1 MAINITSDFE
11 KKSDESITIQKENF
25 EMMVNKDL
33 LEMEENV
40 VENTKKEKVNIDN
53 IKPSLTKNALVV
65 LEKRYLR
72 KDEQGNIIESPEDL
86 FKRVARAISDVD
98 KLYGEDSEESY
109 RRFYEI
115 MAKLEFLPNSPTLM
129 NAGTSFQQLS
139 ACFVLPIEDSMESIF
154 ETLKYAALIHK
165 TGGGTGFSFSNLRPS
180 NDVVR
185 TTSGVSSGPISFMKV
200 YNAAT
205 EAIKQGGRRRGANMG
220 ILRIDHPDI
229 IEFIKCKEKE
239 GELAN
244 FNISVAITDEFMKKL
259 QNDEEYELINPRTK
273 QVVRK
278 LKAREVFNLIVEH
291 AWLNGEPGVI
301 FIDVINKY
309 NPTPEVGIIESTN
322 PCVSG
327 DTWVLTPYGPFQ
339 VKEIVGKF
347 IAVGLNGKFYRTN
360 EDGFFFTGEKDVFR
374 IITKKGYELKVT
386 ENHLI
391 RSVEK
396 ITKNKIYETWKKL
409 NELRV
414 GDKIVLSNNR
424 EMYWKGEGRFEE
436 GYLLGLLVGDG
447 TFKEEAG
454 VISVWGENEG
464 SKSIISHAE
473 NAAKLL
479 PHRVNFKGFTE
490 VLERKEYR
498 LKMAS
503 IKKLAEKY
511 GMVVGNKVVTEKI
524 EKTGYEFYQGFI
536 RGIFDADGTV
546 VGNLKKGVSIRLWQK
561 NLSNLKIVQRMLL
574 RMGIVSQI
582 YKFRK
587 KEAEKLLP
595 DGKNGYKYYH
605 VKEGHELVISKDN
618 IQIFAEKIG
627 FGNIE
632 KQRKLDRLLNSYK
645 RELNRERFIDEIEKI
660 EYCGKEKVYD
670 VQIPGI
676 NAFDANGFYVHN
688 CGEQPL
694 LPYESCNL
702 GSINLGKMV
711 VHNGDSCEID
721 WDRLR
726 YVTETAVHFL
736 DNVIDANQY
745 PVDKIK
751 EMTLANRKIGL
762 GVMGWAD
769 MLFQLRVS
777 YNSKEALA
785 LAEKVMSFIKKVAV
799 ETSEKLAE
807 KRGPF
812 PNFER
817 SIFKNGKPRRNATL
831 TTIAPT
837 GSIGII
843 ANASTGIE
851 PVFALAYVRKNILG
865 GEELFE
871 INPYFKQAL
880 IEEGLYSEDLIKEVV
895 QKGSLK
901 DIKGIPESFK
911 RVFVTALDITPE
923 MHVRMQAAFQKYVD
937 NAVSKTINMPNSAT
951 KEDVEKVYLLAY
963 KLGCKG
969 VTVYRDGSRNVQVLN
984 ITTSTKKEE
993 KAKPEPRTRP
1003 RVVSG
1008 KTIKMVTGCG
1018 NMYVTINEDEF
1029 GPCEVFTSLG
1039 KSGGCTSSQ
1048 SEAIGRLISLALR
1061 SGVKPEKIIEQLRGI
1076 RCPSPVIFQGESIF
1090 SCADALAKAIEIYLE
1105 EKNVPSL
1112 FDAVKSQEKEQIKNT
1127 KNDLGLN
1134 PQCPECGAILEIGE
1148 GCATCKVCGYSKCI

>member
-1 MAINITSDFE
+1 MAINVMS
-11 KKSDESITIQKENF
+11 
-25 EMMVNKDL
+25 
-33 LEMEENV
+33 
-40 VENTKKEKVNIDN
+40 KEKTEDN
-53 IKPSLTKNALVV
+53 RYDNSSNNAVVDLIECDEEKEEKTMTIEQIKPSLTANALVV

-72 KDEQGNIIESPEDL
+72 KDENGNIIESPEDM
-86 FKRVARAISDVD
+86 FKRVAKAIAEVD
-98 KLYGEDSEESY
+98 QIYGDATQKSY
-109 RRFYEI
+109 EKFYEI
-115 MAKLEFLPNSPTLM
+115 MARLEFLPNSPTLM

-244 FNISVAITDEFMKKL
+244 FNISVAITDDFMKKL

-273 QVVRK
+273 QVVKK
-278 LKAREVFNLIVEH
+278 LKAREVFDLIVEH
-291 AWLNGEPGVI
+291 AWLNGEPGVV

-309 NPTPEVGIIESTN
+309 NPTPEVGMIESTN
-322 PCVSG
+322 P
-327 DTWVLTPYGPFQ
+327 
-339 VKEIVGKF
+339 
-347 IAVGLNGKFYRTN
+347 
-360 EDGFFFTGEKDVFR
+360 
-374 IITKKGYELKVT
+374 
-386 ENHLI
+386 
-391 RSVEK
+391 
-396 ITKNKIYETWKKL
+396 
-409 NELRV
+409 
-414 GDKIVLSNNR
+414 
-424 EMYWKGEGRFEE
+424 
-436 GYLLGLLVGDG
+436 
-447 TFKEEAG
+447 
-454 VISVWGENEG
+454 
-464 SKSIISHAE
+464 
-473 NAAKLL
+473 
-479 PHRVNFKGFTE
+479 
-490 VLERKEYR
+490 
-498 LKMAS
+498 
-503 IKKLAEKY
+503 
-511 GMVVGNKVVTEKI
+511 
-524 EKTGYEFYQGFI
+524 
-536 RGIFDADGTV
+536 
-546 VGNLKKGVSIRLWQK
+546 
-561 NLSNLKIVQRMLL
+561 
-574 RMGIVSQI
+574 
-582 YKFRK
+582 
-587 KEAEKLLP
+587 
-595 DGKNGYKYYH
+595 
-605 VKEGHELVISKDN
+605 
-618 IQIFAEKIG
+618 
-627 FGNIE
+627 
-632 KQRKLDRLLNSYK
+632 
-645 RELNRERFIDEIEKI
+645 
-660 EYCGKEKVYD
+660 
-670 VQIPGI
+670 
-676 NAFDANGFYVHN
+676 

-711 VHNGDSCEID
+711 IHRGDTCDID
-721 WDRLR
+721 WERLK

-745 PVDKIK
+745 PVDKIR

-769 MLFQLRVS
+769 MLFQLRIS

-799 ETSEKLAE
+799 ETSESLAE

-880 IEEGLYSEDLIKEVV
+880 IEEGLYSKELIEEVI

-911 RVFVTALDITPE
+911 RIFVTALDIPPE

-937 NAVSKTINMPNSAT
+937 NAVSKTINLPNSAT
-951 KEDVEKVYLLAY
+951 KEDVEKIFLLAY

-969 VTVYRDGSRNVQVLN
+969 ITVYREGSRSQQVLN
-984 ITTSTKKEE
+984 IPAKKEE
-993 KAKPEPRTRP
+993 KIKPEPRTRP

-1008 KTIKMVTGCG
+1008 KTVKMVTGCG

-1061 SGVKPEKIIEQLRGI
+1061 SGVKPEKIIEQLKGI
-1076 RCPSPVIFQGESIF
+1076 RCPSPVIYQGESIF
-1090 SCADALAKAIEIYLE
+1090 SCADALAKALEIYLQ

-1112 FDAVKSQEKEQIKNT
+1112 FDSVKLQEKQKSNKNG
-1127 KNDLGLN
+1127 LGIN
-1134 PQCPECGAILEIGE
+1134 PQCPECGAMLEIGE
-1148 GCATCKVCGYSKCI
+1148 GCATCRSCGFSKCL

>member
-1 MAINITSDFE
+1 MAINISSDFE
-11 KKSDESITIQKENF
+11 KKSYENIPAQKGSF
-25 EMMVNKDL
+25 EMIAAKEPLDIN
-33 LEMEENV
+33 MEENV
-40 VENTKKEKVNIDN
+40 MENTAEEKIDINN
-53 IKPSLTKNALVV
+53 IKPSITKNALIV

-98 KLYGEDSEESY
+98 KFYGEDSEESY

-129 NAGTSFQQLS
+129 NAGTAFQQLS

-180 NDVVR
+180 NDVVK

-229 IEFIKCKEKE
+229 VDFIKCKEKE

-244 FNISVAITDEFMKKL
+244 FNISVAITDEFMKRL

-273 QVVRK
+273 QVVKR
-278 LKAREVFNLIVEH
+278 LKAREVFDLIVEH

-309 NPTPEVGIIESTN
+309 NPTPEVGMIESTN
-322 PCVSG
+322 PCVSA
-327 DTWVLTPYGPFQ
+327 DTWVLTPSGPFQ

-347 IAVGLNGKFYRTN
+347 TAIGLNGKFYRTN
-360 EDGFFFTGEKDVFR
+360 EDGFFFTGEKDVFK
-374 IITKKGYELKVT
+374 IITKKGYELKAT
-386 ENHLI
+386 QDHLI

-396 ITKNKIYETWKKL
+396 ITRHKIYETWKSL
-409 NELRV
+409 RELKI
-414 GDKIVLSNNR
+414 GDKVVLSNNR
-424 EMYWKGEGRFEE
+424 QIYWEGKGNFEE
-436 GYLLGLLVGDG
+436 GYILGLLVGDG
-447 TFKEEAG
+447 TLKKEAG
-454 VISVWGENEG
+454 VLCVWGDNEG
-464 SKSIISHAE
+464 SKSIISYAE

-479 PHRVNFKGFTE
+479 PHRKDFKGFTQ
-490 VLERKEYR
+490 VVDRNEYR

-511 GMVVGNKVVTEKI
+511 GIVSGKKVITEEI
-524 EKTGYEFYQGFI
+524 EKTSYEFYQGFI

-546 VGNLKKGVSIRLWQK
+546 VGNLKKGVSIRVWQK
-561 NLSNLKIVQRMLL
+561 DLNNLKIIQRMLL
-574 RMGIVSQI
+574 RIGIVSQI
-582 YKFRK
+582 YKVRK
-587 KEAEKLLP
+587 KEAKKLLP
-595 DGKNGYKYYH
+595 DGKGGYKYYC

-618 IQIFAEKIG
+618 LWVFAEKIG

-632 KQRKLDRLLNSYK
+632 KERKLNKLLNAYRRK
-645 RELNRERFIDEIEKI
+645 LNRERFVDEIEKI

-711 VHNGDSCEID
+711 IHRGDVCEID
-721 WDRLR
+721 WVRLK

-736 DNVIDANQY
+736 DNVIDANHY
-745 PVDKIK
+745 PVEKIR

-769 MLFQLRVS
+769 MLFQLRIS
-777 YNSKEALA
+777 YNSKEALN

-812 PNFER
+812 PNFEK

-880 IEEGLYSEDLIKEVV
+880 IEEGLYSEDLIKEVI

-901 DIKGIPESFK
+901 DIKGIPESLK
-911 RVFVTALDITPE
+911 RVFVTAMDIPPE
-923 MHVRMQAAFQKYVD
+923 MHIRMQAAFQKYVD

-984 ITTSTKKEE
+984 IGSSTKKEE
-993 KAKPEPRTRP
+993 RVKPEPRTRP

-1008 KTIKMVTGCG
+1008 KTIKMITGCG

-1061 SGVKPEKIIEQLRGI
+1061 SGVKAEKVIEQLRGI

-1112 FDAVKSQEKEQIKNT
+1112 FDTVKSEQIKNN
-1127 KNDLGLN
+1127 KNNLGLN

-1148 GCATCKVCGYSKCI
+1148 GCATCRRCGYSKCM

>member
-1 MAINITSDFE
+1 MAINVMS
-11 KKSDESITIQKENF
+11 
-25 EMMVNKDL
+25 
-33 LEMEENV
+33 
-40 VENTKKEKVNIDN
+40 KEKTEDN
-53 IKPSLTKNALVV
+53 RYDNSSNNAVVDLIECDEEKEEKTMTIEQIKPSLTANALVV

-72 KDEQGNIIESPEDL
+72 KDENGNIIESPEDM
-86 FKRVARAISDVD
+86 FKRVAKAIAEVD
-98 KLYGEDSEESY
+98 QIYGDDTQKSY
-109 RRFYEI
+109 EKFYEI
-115 MAKLEFLPNSPTLM
+115 MAQLEFLPNSPTLM

-180 NDVVR
+180 NDVVK

-244 FNISVAITDEFMKKL
+244 FNISVAITDDFMKKL

-273 QVVRK
+273 QVVKK
-278 LKAREVFNLIVEH
+278 LKAREVFDLIVEH
-291 AWLNGEPGVI
+291 AWLNGEPGVV

-309 NPTPEVGIIESTN
+309 NPTPEVGMIESTN
-322 PCVSG
+322 P
-327 DTWVLTPYGPFQ
+327 
-339 VKEIVGKF
+339 
-347 IAVGLNGKFYRTN
+347 
-360 EDGFFFTGEKDVFR
+360 
-374 IITKKGYELKVT
+374 
-386 ENHLI
+386 
-391 RSVEK
+391 
-396 ITKNKIYETWKKL
+396 
-409 NELRV
+409 
-414 GDKIVLSNNR
+414 
-424 EMYWKGEGRFEE
+424 
-436 GYLLGLLVGDG
+436 
-447 TFKEEAG
+447 
-454 VISVWGENEG
+454 
-464 SKSIISHAE
+464 
-473 NAAKLL
+473 
-479 PHRVNFKGFTE
+479 
-490 VLERKEYR
+490 
-498 LKMAS
+498 
-503 IKKLAEKY
+503 
-511 GMVVGNKVVTEKI
+511 
-524 EKTGYEFYQGFI
+524 
-536 RGIFDADGTV
+536 
-546 VGNLKKGVSIRLWQK
+546 
-561 NLSNLKIVQRMLL
+561 
-574 RMGIVSQI
+574 
-582 YKFRK
+582 
-587 KEAEKLLP
+587 
-595 DGKNGYKYYH
+595 
-605 VKEGHELVISKDN
+605 
-618 IQIFAEKIG
+618 
-627 FGNIE
+627 
-632 KQRKLDRLLNSYK
+632 
-645 RELNRERFIDEIEKI
+645 
-660 EYCGKEKVYD
+660 
-670 VQIPGI
+670 
-676 NAFDANGFYVHN
+676 

-711 VHNGDSCEID
+711 IHRGDTCDID
-721 WDRLR
+721 WERLK

-745 PVDKIK
+745 PVDKIR

-769 MLFQLRVS
+769 MLFQLRIS

-799 ETSEKLAE
+799 ETSESLAE

-880 IEEGLYSEDLIKEVV
+880 IEEGLYSKELIEEVI

-911 RVFVTALDITPE
+911 RIFVTALDIPPE

-937 NAVSKTINMPNSAT
+937 NAVSKTINLPNSAT
-951 KEDVEKVYLLAY
+951 KEDVEKIFLLAY

-969 VTVYRDGSRNVQVLN
+969 ITVYREGSRSQQVLN
-984 ITTSTKKEE
+984 IPAKKEE
-993 KAKPEPRTRP
+993 KIKPEPRTRP

-1008 KTIKMVTGCG
+1008 KTVKMVTGCG

-1061 SGVKPEKIIEQLRGI
+1061 SGVKPEKIIEQLKGI
-1076 RCPSPVIFQGESIF
+1076 RCPSPVIYQGESIF
-1090 SCADALAKAIEIYLE
+1090 SCADALAKALEIYLQ

-1112 FDAVKSQEKEQIKNT
+1112 FDSVKLQEKQKSNKNG
-1127 KNDLGLN
+1127 LGIN
-1134 PQCPECGAILEIGE
+1134 PQCPECGAMLEIGE
-1148 GCATCKVCGYSKCI
+1148 GCATCRSCGFSKCL

>member
-1 MAINITSDFE
+1 MAINISSEE
-11 KKSDESITIQKENF
+11 KIIEDVN
-25 EMMVNKDL
+25 EMLDSVSTEDD
-33 LEMEENV
+33 
-40 VENTKKEKVNIDN
+40 KEKTDHLSETTHV
-53 IKPSLTKNALVV
+53 KPSLTANALVV
-65 LEKRYLR
+65 LEKRYLK
-72 KDEQGNIIESPEDL
+72 KDENGNIIESPEDM
-86 FKRVARAISDVD
+86 FKRVAKAIAEVD
-98 KLYGEDSEESY
+98 KIYGEDPQQSY
-109 RRFYEI
+109 EKFYEI
-115 MAKLEFLPNSPTLM
+115 MARLEFLPNSPTLM

-220 ILRIDHPDI
+220 ILRVDHPDI

-244 FNISVAITDEFMKKL
+244 FNISVAITDDFMKKL
-259 QNDEEYELINPRTK
+259 QNAEEYELINPRTK
-273 QVVRK
+273 QVVKK
-278 LKAREVFNLIVEH
+278 LKTTEVFDLIVEH
-291 AWLNGEPGVI
+291 AWLNGEPGVV
-301 FIDVINKY
+301 FIDVVNKY
-309 NPTPEVGIIESTN
+309 NPTPEVGMIESTN
-322 PCVSG
+322 P
-327 DTWVLTPYGPFQ
+327 
-339 VKEIVGKF
+339 
-347 IAVGLNGKFYRTN
+347 
-360 EDGFFFTGEKDVFR
+360 
-374 IITKKGYELKVT
+374 
-386 ENHLI
+386 
-391 RSVEK
+391 
-396 ITKNKIYETWKKL
+396 
-409 NELRV
+409 
-414 GDKIVLSNNR
+414 
-424 EMYWKGEGRFEE
+424 
-436 GYLLGLLVGDG
+436 
-447 TFKEEAG
+447 
-454 VISVWGENEG
+454 
-464 SKSIISHAE
+464 
-473 NAAKLL
+473 
-479 PHRVNFKGFTE
+479 
-490 VLERKEYR
+490 
-498 LKMAS
+498 
-503 IKKLAEKY
+503 
-511 GMVVGNKVVTEKI
+511 
-524 EKTGYEFYQGFI
+524 
-536 RGIFDADGTV
+536 
-546 VGNLKKGVSIRLWQK
+546 
-561 NLSNLKIVQRMLL
+561 
-574 RMGIVSQI
+574 
-582 YKFRK
+582 
-587 KEAEKLLP
+587 
-595 DGKNGYKYYH
+595 
-605 VKEGHELVISKDN
+605 
-618 IQIFAEKIG
+618 
-627 FGNIE
+627 
-632 KQRKLDRLLNSYK
+632 
-645 RELNRERFIDEIEKI
+645 
-660 EYCGKEKVYD
+660 
-670 VQIPGI
+670 
-676 NAFDANGFYVHN
+676 

-711 VHNGDSCEID
+711 IHRGDVCEID
-721 WDRLR
+721 WERLK
-726 YVTETAVHFL
+726 YVTEVAVHFL

-745 PVDKIK
+745 PVDKIR

-769 MLFQLRVS
+769 MLFQLKIS
-777 YNSKEALA
+777 YNSKEALN

-799 ETSEKLAE
+799 ETSEKIAQ

-880 IEEGLYSEDLIKEVV
+880 IEEGLYSKELIEEVI

-911 RVFVTALDITPE
+911 KIFVTALDIPPE

-937 NAVSKTINMPNSAT
+937 NAVSKTINLPNSAT
-951 KEDVEKVYLLAY
+951 KEDVKKVFLLAY

-969 VTVYRDGSRNVQVLN
+969 ITVYREGSRSVQVLN
-984 ITTSTKKEE
+984 IAKKEE
-993 KAKPEPRTRP
+993 KVKLEPRTRP

-1029 GPCEVFTSLG
+1029 GPCELFTSLG

-1061 SGVKPEKIIEQLRGI
+1061 SGVKPEKVIEQLKGI
-1076 RCPSPVIFQGESIF
+1076 RCPSPVIYQGESIL
-1090 SCADALAKAIEIYLE
+1090 SCADALAKALEIYIQ
-1105 EKNVPSL
+1105 EKNIPNL
-1112 FDAVKSQEKEQIKNT
+1112 FDSIKTQKQQLT
-1127 KNDLGLN
+1127 KNELGIN
-1134 PQCPECGAILEIGE
+1134 PQCPECGSILEIGE
-1148 GCATCKVCGYSKCI
+1148 GCATCRSCGFSKCL

>member
-1 MAINITSDFE
+1 MVINVIS
-11 KKSDESITIQKENF
+11 
-25 EMMVNKDL
+25 
-33 LEMEENV
+33 
-40 VENTKKEKVNIDN
+40 KEKTEDN
-53 IKPSLTKNALVV
+53 RYDNSSNNAVVDLDPIECDEEKEEKTMTIEQIKPSLTANALVV

-72 KDEQGNIIESPEDL
+72 KDENGNIIESPEDM
-86 FKRVARAISDVD
+86 FKRVAKAIAEVD
-98 KLYGEDSEESY
+98 QIYGDDPQESY
-109 RRFYEI
+109 EKFYEI
-115 MAKLEFLPNSPTLM
+115 MARLEFLPNSPTLM

-165 TGGGTGFSFSNLRPS
+165 TGGGTGFSFSNLRPL

-220 ILRIDHPDI
+220 ILRVDHPDI

-244 FNISVAITDEFMKKL
+244 FNISVAITDDFMKKL

-273 QVVRK
+273 QVVKK
-278 LKAREVFNLIVEH
+278 LKAREVFDLIVEH
-291 AWLNGEPGVI
+291 AWLNGEPGVV

-309 NPTPEVGIIESTN
+309 NPTPEVGMIESTN
-322 PCVSG
+322 P
-327 DTWVLTPYGPFQ
+327 
-339 VKEIVGKF
+339 
-347 IAVGLNGKFYRTN
+347 
-360 EDGFFFTGEKDVFR
+360 
-374 IITKKGYELKVT
+374 
-386 ENHLI
+386 
-391 RSVEK
+391 
-396 ITKNKIYETWKKL
+396 
-409 NELRV
+409 
-414 GDKIVLSNNR
+414 
-424 EMYWKGEGRFEE
+424 
-436 GYLLGLLVGDG
+436 
-447 TFKEEAG
+447 
-454 VISVWGENEG
+454 
-464 SKSIISHAE
+464 
-473 NAAKLL
+473 
-479 PHRVNFKGFTE
+479 
-490 VLERKEYR
+490 
-498 LKMAS
+498 
-503 IKKLAEKY
+503 
-511 GMVVGNKVVTEKI
+511 
-524 EKTGYEFYQGFI
+524 
-536 RGIFDADGTV
+536 
-546 VGNLKKGVSIRLWQK
+546 
-561 NLSNLKIVQRMLL
+561 
-574 RMGIVSQI
+574 
-582 YKFRK
+582 
-587 KEAEKLLP
+587 
-595 DGKNGYKYYH
+595 
-605 VKEGHELVISKDN
+605 
-618 IQIFAEKIG
+618 
-627 FGNIE
+627 
-632 KQRKLDRLLNSYK
+632 
-645 RELNRERFIDEIEKI
+645 
-660 EYCGKEKVYD
+660 
-670 VQIPGI
+670 
-676 NAFDANGFYVHN
+676 

-711 VHNGDSCEID
+711 IHRGDVCDID
-721 WDRLR
+721 WERLK

-745 PVDKIK
+745 PVDKIR

-769 MLFQLRVS
+769 MLFQLRIS

-880 IEEGLYSEDLIKEVV
+880 IEEGLYSKELIEEVI

-911 RVFVTALDITPE
+911 RIFVTALDIPPE

-937 NAVSKTINMPNSAT
+937 NAVSKTINLPNSAT
-951 KEDVEKVYLLAY
+951 KEDVEKVFLLAY

-969 VTVYRDGSRNVQVLN
+969 ITVYREGSRSQQVLN
-984 ITTSTKKEE
+984 IPAKKEE
-993 KAKPEPRTRP
+993 KVKPEPRTRP

-1008 KTIKMVTGCG
+1008 KTVKMVTGCG

-1061 SGVKPEKIIEQLRGI
+1061 SGVKPEKIIEQLKGI
-1076 RCPSPVIFQGESIF
+1076 RCPSPVIYQGESIF
-1090 SCADALAKAIEIYLE
+1090 SCADALAKALEIYLQ

-1112 FDAVKSQEKEQIKNT
+1112 FDSVKLQEKQKNN
-1127 KNDLGLN
+1127 KNDIGIN
-1134 PQCPECGAILEIGE
+1134 PQCPECGAMLEIGE
-1148 GCATCKVCGYSKCI
+1148 GCATCRSCGFSKCL

>member
-1 MAINITSDFE
+1 MAINISSEE
-11 KKSDESITIQKENF
+11 KIIEDVNEN
-25 EMMVNKDL
+25 EMLDSVSTEDD
-33 LEMEENV
+33 
-40 VENTKKEKVNIDN
+40 KEKTDN
-53 IKPSLTKNALVV
+53 LSETTHVKPSLTANALVV

-72 KDEQGNIIESPEDL
+72 KDENGNIIESPEDM
-86 FKRVARAISDVD
+86 FKRVAKAIAEVD
-98 KLYGEDSEESY
+98 RIYGEDPQQSY
-109 RRFYEI
+109 EKFYEI
-115 MAKLEFLPNSPTLM
+115 MARLEFLPNSPTLM

-220 ILRIDHPDI
+220 ILRVDHPDI

-244 FNISVAITDEFMKKL
+244 FNISVAITDDFMKKL
-259 QNDEEYELINPRTK
+259 QNGEEYELINPRTK
-273 QVVRK
+273 QVVKK
-278 LKAREVFNLIVEH
+278 LKTTEVFDLIVEH
-291 AWLNGEPGVI
+291 AWLNGEPGVV

-309 NPTPEVGIIESTN
+309 NPTPEVGMIESTN
-322 PCVSG
+322 PCVSA
-327 DTWVLTPYGPFQ
+327 DTWVLTPFGPFQ

-347 IAVGLNGKFYRTN
+347 TAVGLNGKFYMTN
-360 EDGFFFTGEKDVFR
+360 EDGFFFTGEKEVFK
-374 IITKKGYELKVT
+374 ITTKKGYELKVT
-386 ENHLI
+386 QDHLI
-391 RSVEK
+391 RSVER
-396 ITKNKIYETWKKL
+396 ITRYKVYETWRSLK
-409 NELRV
+409 ELKV

-424 EMYWKGEGRFEE
+424 QIYWKGEGNFEE
-436 GYLLGLLVGDG
+436 GYLLGLLIGDG
-447 TFKEEAG
+447 TIKKDAA
-454 VISVWGENEG
+454 VVCVWGDNEG
-464 SKSIISHAE
+464 SKSVIYHAM

-479 PHRVNFKGFTE
+479 PHRENFKGFTE
-490 VLERKEYR
+490 VEERKEYR

-511 GMVVGNKVVTEKI
+511 GIVAGNKVITEKI
-524 EKTGYEFYQGFI
+524 EKTSYEFYQGFI

-546 VGNLKKGVSIRLWQK
+546 VGNLKKGVSVRLWQK
-561 NLSNLKIVQRMLL
+561 DLNNLKIIQRMLL

-582 YKFRK
+582 YKSRK
-587 KEAEKLLP
+587 KEGQKLLP
-595 DGKNGYKYYH
+595 NEKNGYKYYH

-618 IQIFAEKIG
+618 LEIFAEKIG
-627 FGNIE
+627 FGDVE
-632 KQRKLDRLLNSYK
+632 KERKLNRLLNSYK
-645 RELNRERFIDEIEKI
+645 RKLNRERFVDEIEKI
-660 EYCGKEKVYD
+660 EYVGKEKVYD

-711 VHNGDSCEID
+711 IHRGDVCEID
-721 WDRLR
+721 WERLK
-726 YVTETAVHFL
+726 YVTEVAVHFL

-745 PVDKIK
+745 PVDKIR

-769 MLFQLRVS
+769 MLFQLKIS
-777 YNSKEALA
+777 YNSKEALN

-799 ETSEKLAE
+799 ETSEKIAQ

-880 IEEGLYSEDLIKEVV
+880 IEEGLYSKELIEEVI

-901 DIKGIPESFK
+901 DIKGIPESLK
-911 RVFVTALDITPE
+911 RIFVTALDIPPE
-923 MHVRMQAAFQKYVD
+923 MHVRMQATFQKYVD
-937 NAVSKTINMPNSAT
+937 NAVSKTINLPNSAT
-951 KEDVEKVYLLAY
+951 KEDVKKVFLLAY

-969 VTVYRDGSRNVQVLN
+969 ITVYREGSRSVQVLN
-984 ITTSTKKEE
+984 IAKKEE
-993 KAKPEPRTRP
+993 KVKPEPRTRP

-1029 GPCEVFTSLG
+1029 GPCELFTSLG

-1061 SGVKPEKIIEQLRGI
+1061 SGVKPEKVIEQLKGI
-1076 RCPSPVIFQGESIF
+1076 RCPSPVIYQGESIL
-1090 SCADALAKAIEIYLE
+1090 SCADALAKALEIYIQ
-1105 EKNVPSL
+1105 EKDIPNL
-1112 FDAVKSQEKEQIKNT
+1112 FDSIKT
-1127 KNDLGLN
+1127 QKQQPAKNELGIN

-1148 GCATCKVCGYSKCI
+1148 GCATCRSCGFSKCL

>member
-1 MAINITSDFE
+1 MVINVMS
-11 KKSDESITIQKENF
+11 
-25 EMMVNKDL
+25 
-33 LEMEENV
+33 
-40 VENTKKEKVNIDN
+40 KEKTEDN
-53 IKPSLTKNALVV
+53 RYDNSSNNTVVYLDPIECDEEKEEKTMTIEQIKPSLTANALVV

-72 KDEQGNIIESPEDL
+72 KDENGNIIESPEDM
-86 FKRVARAISDVD
+86 FKRVAKAIAEVD
-98 KLYGEDSEESY
+98 QIYGDDPQESY
-109 RRFYEI
+109 EKFYEI
-115 MAKLEFLPNSPTLM
+115 MARLEFLPNSPTLM

-220 ILRIDHPDI
+220 ILRVDHPDI

-244 FNISVAITDEFMKKL
+244 FNISVAITDDFMKKL

-273 QVVRK
+273 HVVKK

-291 AWLNGEPGVI
+291 AWLNGEPGVV

-309 NPTPEVGIIESTN
+309 NPTPEVGMIESTN
-322 PCVSG
+322 P
-327 DTWVLTPYGPFQ
+327 
-339 VKEIVGKF
+339 
-347 IAVGLNGKFYRTN
+347 
-360 EDGFFFTGEKDVFR
+360 
-374 IITKKGYELKVT
+374 
-386 ENHLI
+386 
-391 RSVEK
+391 
-396 ITKNKIYETWKKL
+396 
-409 NELRV
+409 
-414 GDKIVLSNNR
+414 
-424 EMYWKGEGRFEE
+424 
-436 GYLLGLLVGDG
+436 
-447 TFKEEAG
+447 
-454 VISVWGENEG
+454 
-464 SKSIISHAE
+464 
-473 NAAKLL
+473 
-479 PHRVNFKGFTE
+479 
-490 VLERKEYR
+490 
-498 LKMAS
+498 
-503 IKKLAEKY
+503 
-511 GMVVGNKVVTEKI
+511 
-524 EKTGYEFYQGFI
+524 
-536 RGIFDADGTV
+536 
-546 VGNLKKGVSIRLWQK
+546 
-561 NLSNLKIVQRMLL
+561 
-574 RMGIVSQI
+574 
-582 YKFRK
+582 
-587 KEAEKLLP
+587 
-595 DGKNGYKYYH
+595 
-605 VKEGHELVISKDN
+605 
-618 IQIFAEKIG
+618 
-627 FGNIE
+627 
-632 KQRKLDRLLNSYK
+632 
-645 RELNRERFIDEIEKI
+645 
-660 EYCGKEKVYD
+660 
-670 VQIPGI
+670 
-676 NAFDANGFYVHN
+676 

-711 VHNGDSCEID
+711 IHRGDTCDID
-721 WDRLR
+721 WERLK

-745 PVDKIK
+745 PVDKIR

-769 MLFQLRVS
+769 MLFQLRIS

-880 IEEGLYSEDLIKEVV
+880 IEEGLYSKELIEEVI

-911 RVFVTALDITPE
+911 RIFVTALDIPPE

-937 NAVSKTINMPNSAT
+937 NAVSKTINLPNSAT
-951 KEDVEKVYLLAY
+951 KEDVEKIFLLAY

-969 VTVYRDGSRNVQVLN
+969 ITVYREGSRSQQVLN
-984 ITTSTKKEE
+984 IPAKKEE
-993 KAKPEPRTRP
+993 KVKPEPRTRP

-1008 KTIKMVTGCG
+1008 KTVKMVTGCG

-1061 SGVKPEKIIEQLRGI
+1061 SGVKPEKIIEQLKGI
-1076 RCPSPVIFQGESIF
+1076 RCPSPVIYQGESIF
-1090 SCADALAKAIEIYLE
+1090 SCADALAKALEIYLQ

-1112 FDAVKSQEKEQIKNT
+1112 FDSVKLQEKQKSN
-1127 KNDLGLN
+1127 KNDLGIN
-1134 PQCPECGAILEIGE
+1134 PQCPECGAMLEIGE
-1148 GCATCKVCGYSKCI
+1148 GCATCRSCGFSKCL

>member
-11 KKSDESITIQKENF
+11 KKSDENIPIRKENF
-25 EMMVNKDL
+25 EIMVNKDL

-65 LEKRYLR
+65 LEKRYLK

-139 ACFVLPIEDSMESIF
+139 ACFVLPVEDSMESIF

-244 FNISVAITDEFMKKL
+244 FNISVAITDDFMKKL

-273 QVVRK
+273 QVVKK
-278 LKAREVFNLIVEH
+278 LKAREVFDLIVEH
-291 AWLNGEPGVI
+291 AWLNGEPGVV
-301 FIDVINKY
+301 FIDIINKY

-322 PCVSG
+322 P
-327 DTWVLTPYGPFQ
+327 
-339 VKEIVGKF
+339 
-347 IAVGLNGKFYRTN
+347 
-360 EDGFFFTGEKDVFR
+360 
-374 IITKKGYELKVT
+374 
-386 ENHLI
+386 
-391 RSVEK
+391 
-396 ITKNKIYETWKKL
+396 
-409 NELRV
+409 
-414 GDKIVLSNNR
+414 
-424 EMYWKGEGRFEE
+424 
-436 GYLLGLLVGDG
+436 
-447 TFKEEAG
+447 
-454 VISVWGENEG
+454 
-464 SKSIISHAE
+464 
-473 NAAKLL
+473 
-479 PHRVNFKGFTE
+479 
-490 VLERKEYR
+490 
-498 LKMAS
+498 
-503 IKKLAEKY
+503 
-511 GMVVGNKVVTEKI
+511 
-524 EKTGYEFYQGFI
+524 
-536 RGIFDADGTV
+536 
-546 VGNLKKGVSIRLWQK
+546 
-561 NLSNLKIVQRMLL
+561 
-574 RMGIVSQI
+574 
-582 YKFRK
+582 
-587 KEAEKLLP
+587 
-595 DGKNGYKYYH
+595 
-605 VKEGHELVISKDN
+605 
-618 IQIFAEKIG
+618 
-627 FGNIE
+627 
-632 KQRKLDRLLNSYK
+632 
-645 RELNRERFIDEIEKI
+645 
-660 EYCGKEKVYD
+660 
-670 VQIPGI
+670 
-676 NAFDANGFYVHN
+676 

-721 WDRLR
+721 WERLR

-736 DNVIDANQY
+736 DDVIDANHY

-777 YNSKEALA
+777 YNSKESLA
-785 LAEKVMSFIKKVAV
+785 LAEKIMSFIKKVAV

-812 PNFER
+812 PNFKR

-911 RVFVTALDITPE
+911 RVFVTALDIPPE

-1148 GCATCKVCGYSKCI
+1148 GCATCKVCGYSKCL

>member
-1 MAINITSDFE
+1 MVINVMS
-11 KKSDESITIQKENF
+11 
-25 EMMVNKDL
+25 
-33 LEMEENV
+33 
-40 VENTKKEKVNIDN
+40 KEKTEDN
-53 IKPSLTKNALVV
+53 RYDNSSNNTVVYLDPIECDEEKEEKTMTIEQIKPSLTANALVV

-72 KDEQGNIIESPEDL
+72 KDENGNIIESPEDM
-86 FKRVARAISDVD
+86 FKRVAKAIAEVD
-98 KLYGEDSEESY
+98 QIYGDDPQESY
-109 RRFYEI
+109 EKFYEI
-115 MAKLEFLPNSPTLM
+115 MARLEFLPNSPTLM

-220 ILRIDHPDI
+220 ILRVDHPDI

-244 FNISVAITDEFMKKL
+244 FNISVAITDDFMKKL

-273 QVVRK
+273 QVVKK
-278 LKAREVFNLIVEH
+278 LKAREVFDLIVEH
-291 AWLNGEPGVI
+291 AWLNGEPGVV

-309 NPTPEVGIIESTN
+309 NPTPEVGMIESTN
-322 PCVSG
+322 P
-327 DTWVLTPYGPFQ
+327 
-339 VKEIVGKF
+339 
-347 IAVGLNGKFYRTN
+347 
-360 EDGFFFTGEKDVFR
+360 
-374 IITKKGYELKVT
+374 
-386 ENHLI
+386 
-391 RSVEK
+391 
-396 ITKNKIYETWKKL
+396 
-409 NELRV
+409 
-414 GDKIVLSNNR
+414 
-424 EMYWKGEGRFEE
+424 
-436 GYLLGLLVGDG
+436 
-447 TFKEEAG
+447 
-454 VISVWGENEG
+454 
-464 SKSIISHAE
+464 
-473 NAAKLL
+473 
-479 PHRVNFKGFTE
+479 
-490 VLERKEYR
+490 
-498 LKMAS
+498 
-503 IKKLAEKY
+503 
-511 GMVVGNKVVTEKI
+511 
-524 EKTGYEFYQGFI
+524 
-536 RGIFDADGTV
+536 
-546 VGNLKKGVSIRLWQK
+546 
-561 NLSNLKIVQRMLL
+561 
-574 RMGIVSQI
+574 
-582 YKFRK
+582 
-587 KEAEKLLP
+587 
-595 DGKNGYKYYH
+595 
-605 VKEGHELVISKDN
+605 
-618 IQIFAEKIG
+618 
-627 FGNIE
+627 
-632 KQRKLDRLLNSYK
+632 
-645 RELNRERFIDEIEKI
+645 
-660 EYCGKEKVYD
+660 
-670 VQIPGI
+670 
-676 NAFDANGFYVHN
+676 

-711 VHNGDSCEID
+711 IHRGDTCDID
-721 WDRLR
+721 WERLK

-745 PVDKIK
+745 PVDKIR

-769 MLFQLRVS
+769 MLFQLRIS

-880 IEEGLYSEDLIKEVV
+880 IEEGLYSKELIEEVI

-911 RVFVTALDITPE
+911 RIFVTALDIPPE

-937 NAVSKTINMPNSAT
+937 NAVSKTINLPNSAT
-951 KEDVEKVYLLAY
+951 KEDVEKIFLLAY

-969 VTVYRDGSRNVQVLN
+969 ITVYREGSRSQQVLN
-984 ITTSTKKEE
+984 IPAKKEE
-993 KAKPEPRTRP
+993 KVKPEPRTRP

-1008 KTIKMVTGCG
+1008 KTVKMVTGCG

-1061 SGVKPEKIIEQLRGI
+1061 SGVKPEKIIEQLKGI
-1076 RCPSPVIFQGESIF
+1076 RCPSPVIYQGESIF
-1090 SCADALAKAIEIYLE
+1090 SCADALAKALEIYLQ

-1112 FDAVKSQEKEQIKNT
+1112 FDSVKLQEKQKSN
-1127 KNDLGLN
+1127 KNDLGIN
-1134 PQCPECGAILEIGE
+1134 PQCPECGAMLEIGE
-1148 GCATCKVCGYSKCI
+1148 GCATCRSCGFSKCL

>member
-1 MAINITSDFE
+1 MAINISSEE
-11 KKSDESITIQKENF
+11 KIIEDVN
-25 EMMVNKDL
+25 EMLDSVSTEDD
-33 LEMEENV
+33 
-40 VENTKKEKVNIDN
+40 KEKTDHLSETTHV
-53 IKPSLTKNALVV
+53 KPSLTANALVV
-65 LEKRYLR
+65 LEKRYLK
-72 KDEQGNIIESPEDL
+72 KDENGNIIESPEDM
-86 FKRVARAISDVD
+86 FKRVAKAIAEVD
-98 KLYGEDSEESY
+98 KIYGEDPQQSY
-109 RRFYEI
+109 EKFYEI
-115 MAKLEFLPNSPTLM
+115 MARLEFLPNSPTLM

-220 ILRIDHPDI
+220 ILRVDHPDI

-244 FNISVAITDEFMKKL
+244 FNISVAITDDFMKKL
-259 QNDEEYELINPRTK
+259 QNAEEYELINPRTK
-273 QVVRK
+273 QVVKK
-278 LKAREVFNLIVEH
+278 LKTTEVFDLIVEH
-291 AWLNGEPGVI
+291 AWLNGEPGVV
-301 FIDVINKY
+301 FIDVVNKY
-309 NPTPEVGIIESTN
+309 NPTPEVGMIESTN
-322 PCVSG
+322 P
-327 DTWVLTPYGPFQ
+327 
-339 VKEIVGKF
+339 
-347 IAVGLNGKFYRTN
+347 
-360 EDGFFFTGEKDVFR
+360 
-374 IITKKGYELKVT
+374 
-386 ENHLI
+386 
-391 RSVEK
+391 
-396 ITKNKIYETWKKL
+396 
-409 NELRV
+409 
-414 GDKIVLSNNR
+414 
-424 EMYWKGEGRFEE
+424 
-436 GYLLGLLVGDG
+436 
-447 TFKEEAG
+447 
-454 VISVWGENEG
+454 
-464 SKSIISHAE
+464 
-473 NAAKLL
+473 
-479 PHRVNFKGFTE
+479 
-490 VLERKEYR
+490 
-498 LKMAS
+498 
-503 IKKLAEKY
+503 
-511 GMVVGNKVVTEKI
+511 
-524 EKTGYEFYQGFI
+524 
-536 RGIFDADGTV
+536 
-546 VGNLKKGVSIRLWQK
+546 
-561 NLSNLKIVQRMLL
+561 
-574 RMGIVSQI
+574 
-582 YKFRK
+582 
-587 KEAEKLLP
+587 
-595 DGKNGYKYYH
+595 
-605 VKEGHELVISKDN
+605 
-618 IQIFAEKIG
+618 
-627 FGNIE
+627 
-632 KQRKLDRLLNSYK
+632 
-645 RELNRERFIDEIEKI
+645 
-660 EYCGKEKVYD
+660 
-670 VQIPGI
+670 
-676 NAFDANGFYVHN
+676 

-711 VHNGDSCEID
+711 IHRGDVCEID
-721 WDRLR
+721 WERLK
-726 YVTETAVHFL
+726 YVTEVAVHFL

-745 PVDKIK
+745 PVDKIR

-769 MLFQLRVS
+769 MLFQLKIS
-777 YNSKEALA
+777 YNSKEALN

-799 ETSEKLAE
+799 ETSEKIAQ

-880 IEEGLYSEDLIKEVV
+880 IEEGLYSKELIEEVI

-911 RVFVTALDITPE
+911 KIFVTALDIPPE

-937 NAVSKTINMPNSAT
+937 NAVSKTINLPNSAT
-951 KEDVEKVYLLAY
+951 KEDVKKVFLLAY

-969 VTVYRDGSRNVQVLN
+969 ITVYREGSRSVQVLN
-984 ITTSTKKEE
+984 IAKKEE
-993 KAKPEPRTRP
+993 KVKPEPRTRP

-1029 GPCEVFTSLG
+1029 GPCELFTSLG

-1061 SGVKPEKIIEQLRGI
+1061 SGVKPEKVIEQLKGI
-1076 RCPSPVIFQGESIF
+1076 RCPSPVIYQGESIL
-1090 SCADALAKAIEIYLE
+1090 SCADALAKALEIYIQ
-1105 EKNVPSL
+1105 EKNIPNL
-1112 FDAVKSQEKEQIKNT
+1112 FDSIKTQKQQLT
-1127 KNDLGLN
+1127 KNELGIN
-1134 PQCPECGAILEIGE
+1134 PQCPECGSILEIGE
-1148 GCATCKVCGYSKCI
+1148 GCATCRSCGFSKCL

>member
-1 MAINITSDFE
+1 M
-11 KKSDESITIQKENF
+11 TIEQ
-25 EMMVNKDL
+25 
-33 LEMEENV
+33 
-40 VENTKKEKVNIDN
+40 
-53 IKPSLTKNALVV
+53 IKPSLTANALVV

-72 KDEQGNIIESPEDL
+72 KDENGNIIESPEDM
-86 FKRVARAISDVD
+86 FKRVAKAIAEVD
-98 KLYGEDSEESY
+98 QIYGDDPQESY
-109 RRFYEI
+109 EKFYEI
-115 MAKLEFLPNSPTLM
+115 MARLEFLPNSPTLM

-139 ACFVLPIEDSMESIF
+139 ACFVLPVEDSMESIF

-220 ILRIDHPDI
+220 ILRVDHPDI

-239 GELAN
+239 GELVN
-244 FNISVAITDEFMKKL
+244 FNISVAITDDFMKKL

-273 QVVRK
+273 QVVKK
-278 LKAREVFNLIVEH
+278 LKAREVFDLIVEH
-291 AWLNGEPGVI
+291 AWLNGEPGVV

-309 NPTPEVGIIESTN
+309 NPTPEVGMIESTN
-322 PCVSG
+322 P
-327 DTWVLTPYGPFQ
+327 
-339 VKEIVGKF
+339 
-347 IAVGLNGKFYRTN
+347 
-360 EDGFFFTGEKDVFR
+360 
-374 IITKKGYELKVT
+374 
-386 ENHLI
+386 
-391 RSVEK
+391 
-396 ITKNKIYETWKKL
+396 
-409 NELRV
+409 
-414 GDKIVLSNNR
+414 
-424 EMYWKGEGRFEE
+424 
-436 GYLLGLLVGDG
+436 
-447 TFKEEAG
+447 
-454 VISVWGENEG
+454 
-464 SKSIISHAE
+464 
-473 NAAKLL
+473 
-479 PHRVNFKGFTE
+479 
-490 VLERKEYR
+490 
-498 LKMAS
+498 
-503 IKKLAEKY
+503 
-511 GMVVGNKVVTEKI
+511 
-524 EKTGYEFYQGFI
+524 
-536 RGIFDADGTV
+536 
-546 VGNLKKGVSIRLWQK
+546 
-561 NLSNLKIVQRMLL
+561 
-574 RMGIVSQI
+574 
-582 YKFRK
+582 
-587 KEAEKLLP
+587 
-595 DGKNGYKYYH
+595 
-605 VKEGHELVISKDN
+605 
-618 IQIFAEKIG
+618 
-627 FGNIE
+627 
-632 KQRKLDRLLNSYK
+632 
-645 RELNRERFIDEIEKI
+645 
-660 EYCGKEKVYD
+660 
-670 VQIPGI
+670 
-676 NAFDANGFYVHN
+676 

-711 VHNGDSCEID
+711 IHRGDTCDID
-721 WDRLR
+721 WGRLK
-726 YVTETAVHFL
+726 YVTETTVHFL

-745 PVDKIK
+745 PVDKIR

-769 MLFQLRVS
+769 MLFQLRIS

-785 LAEKVMSFIKKVAV
+785 LAEKIMSFIKKVAV

-880 IEEGLYSEDLIKEVV
+880 IEEGLYSKELIEEVI

-911 RVFVTALDITPE
+911 RIFVTALDIPPE

-937 NAVSKTINMPNSAT
+937 NAVSKTINLPNSAT
-951 KEDVEKVYLLAY
+951 KEDVEKIFLLAY

-969 VTVYRDGSRNVQVLN
+969 ITVYREGSRSQQVLN
-984 ITTSTKKEE
+984 IPAKKEE
-993 KAKPEPRTRP
+993 KVKPEPRTRP

-1008 KTIKMVTGCG
+1008 KTVKMVTGCG

-1061 SGVKPEKIIEQLRGI
+1061 SGVKPEKIIEQLKGI
-1076 RCPSPVIFQGESIF
+1076 RCPSPVIYQGESIF
-1090 SCADALAKAIEIYLE
+1090 SCADALAKALEIYLQ

-1112 FDAVKSQEKEQIKNT
+1112 FDSVKLQEKQKSN
-1127 KNDLGLN
+1127 KNDLGIN
-1134 PQCPECGAILEIGE
+1134 PQCPECGAMLEIGE
-1148 GCATCKVCGYSKCI
+1148 GCATCRSCGFSKCL

>member
-1 MAINITSDFE
+1 MAINVIS
-11 KKSDESITIQKENF
+11 
-25 EMMVNKDL
+25 
-33 LEMEENV
+33 
-40 VENTKKEKVNIDN
+40 KEKTDDN
-53 IKPSLTKNALVV
+53 RYDNSSNNTVVYLDPIECDEEKEEKTMTIEQIKPSLTANALVV

-72 KDEQGNIIESPEDL
+72 KDENGNIIESPEDM
-86 FKRVARAISDVD
+86 FKRVAKAIAEVD
-98 KLYGEDSEESY
+98 QIYGDDPQESY
-109 RRFYEI
+109 EKFYEI
-115 MAKLEFLPNSPTLM
+115 MARLEFLPNSPTLM

-139 ACFVLPIEDSMESIF
+139 ACFVLPVEDSMESIF

-220 ILRIDHPDI
+220 ILRVDHPDI

-239 GELAN
+239 GELVN
-244 FNISVAITDEFMKKL
+244 FNISVAITDDFMKKL

-273 QVVRK
+273 QVVKK
-278 LKAREVFNLIVEH
+278 LKAREVFDLIVEH
-291 AWLNGEPGVI
+291 AWLNGEPGVV

-309 NPTPEVGIIESTN
+309 NPTPEVGMIESTN
-322 PCVSG
+322 P
-327 DTWVLTPYGPFQ
+327 
-339 VKEIVGKF
+339 
-347 IAVGLNGKFYRTN
+347 
-360 EDGFFFTGEKDVFR
+360 
-374 IITKKGYELKVT
+374 
-386 ENHLI
+386 
-391 RSVEK
+391 
-396 ITKNKIYETWKKL
+396 
-409 NELRV
+409 
-414 GDKIVLSNNR
+414 
-424 EMYWKGEGRFEE
+424 
-436 GYLLGLLVGDG
+436 
-447 TFKEEAG
+447 
-454 VISVWGENEG
+454 
-464 SKSIISHAE
+464 
-473 NAAKLL
+473 
-479 PHRVNFKGFTE
+479 
-490 VLERKEYR
+490 
-498 LKMAS
+498 
-503 IKKLAEKY
+503 
-511 GMVVGNKVVTEKI
+511 
-524 EKTGYEFYQGFI
+524 
-536 RGIFDADGTV
+536 
-546 VGNLKKGVSIRLWQK
+546 
-561 NLSNLKIVQRMLL
+561 
-574 RMGIVSQI
+574 
-582 YKFRK
+582 
-587 KEAEKLLP
+587 
-595 DGKNGYKYYH
+595 
-605 VKEGHELVISKDN
+605 
-618 IQIFAEKIG
+618 
-627 FGNIE
+627 
-632 KQRKLDRLLNSYK
+632 
-645 RELNRERFIDEIEKI
+645 
-660 EYCGKEKVYD
+660 
-670 VQIPGI
+670 
-676 NAFDANGFYVHN
+676 

-711 VHNGDSCEID
+711 IHRGDTCDID
-721 WDRLR
+721 WGRLK
-726 YVTETAVHFL
+726 YVTETTVHFL

-745 PVDKIK
+745 PVDKIR

-769 MLFQLRVS
+769 MLFQLRIS

-785 LAEKVMSFIKKVAV
+785 LAEKIMSFIKKVAV

-880 IEEGLYSEDLIKEVV
+880 IEEGLYSKELIEEVI

-911 RVFVTALDITPE
+911 RIFVTALDIPPE

-937 NAVSKTINMPNSAT
+937 NAVSKTINLPNSAT
-951 KEDVEKVYLLAY
+951 KEDVEKIFLLAY

-969 VTVYRDGSRNVQVLN
+969 ITVYREGSRSQQVLN
-984 ITTSTKKEE
+984 IPAKKEE
-993 KAKPEPRTRP
+993 KVKPEPRTRP

-1008 KTIKMVTGCG
+1008 KTVKMVTGCG

-1061 SGVKPEKIIEQLRGI
+1061 SGVKPEKIIEQLKGI
-1076 RCPSPVIFQGESIF
+1076 RCPSPVIYQGESIF
-1090 SCADALAKAIEIYLE
+1090 SCADALAKALEIYLQ

-1112 FDAVKSQEKEQIKNT
+1112 FDSVKLQEKQKSN
-1127 KNDLGLN
+1127 KNDLGIN
-1134 PQCPECGAILEIGE
+1134 PQCPECGAMLEIGE
-1148 GCATCKVCGYSKCI
+1148 GCATCRSCGFSKCL

>member
-1 MAINITSDFE
+1 MAINVMS
-11 KKSDESITIQKENF
+11 
-25 EMMVNKDL
+25 
-33 LEMEENV
+33 
-40 VENTKKEKVNIDN
+40 KEKTEDN
-53 IKPSLTKNALVV
+53 RYDNSSNNAVVDLIECDEEKEEKTMTIEQIKPSLTANALVV

-72 KDEQGNIIESPEDL
+72 KDENGNIIESPEDM
-86 FKRVARAISDVD
+86 FKRVAKAIAEVD
-98 KLYGEDSEESY
+98 QIYGDDPQESY
-109 RRFYEI
+109 EKFYEI
-115 MAKLEFLPNSPTLM
+115 MARLEFLPNSPTLM

-165 TGGGTGFSFSNLRPS
+165 TGGGTGFSFSNLRPL
-180 NDVVR
+180 NDVVK
-185 TTSGVSSGPISFMKV
+185 TTFGVSSGPISFMKV

-220 ILRIDHPDI
+220 ILRVDHPDI

-244 FNISVAITDEFMKKL
+244 FNISVAITDYFMKKL

-273 QVVRK
+273 QVVKK
-278 LKAREVFNLIVEH
+278 LKAREVFDLIVEH
-291 AWLNGEPGVI
+291 AWLNGEPGVV

-322 PCVSG
+322 PC
-327 DTWVLTPYGPFQ
+327 
-339 VKEIVGKF
+339 
-347 IAVGLNGKFYRTN
+347 
-360 EDGFFFTGEKDVFR
+360 
-374 IITKKGYELKVT
+374 
-386 ENHLI
+386 
-391 RSVEK
+391 
-396 ITKNKIYETWKKL
+396 
-409 NELRV
+409 
-414 GDKIVLSNNR
+414 
-424 EMYWKGEGRFEE
+424 
-436 GYLLGLLVGDG
+436 
-447 TFKEEAG
+447 
-454 VISVWGENEG
+454 
-464 SKSIISHAE
+464 
-473 NAAKLL
+473 
-479 PHRVNFKGFTE
+479 
-490 VLERKEYR
+490 
-498 LKMAS
+498 
-503 IKKLAEKY
+503 
-511 GMVVGNKVVTEKI
+511 
-524 EKTGYEFYQGFI
+524 
-536 RGIFDADGTV
+536 
-546 VGNLKKGVSIRLWQK
+546 
-561 NLSNLKIVQRMLL
+561 
-574 RMGIVSQI
+574 
-582 YKFRK
+582 
-587 KEAEKLLP
+587 
-595 DGKNGYKYYH
+595 
-605 VKEGHELVISKDN
+605 
-618 IQIFAEKIG
+618 
-627 FGNIE
+627 
-632 KQRKLDRLLNSYK
+632 
-645 RELNRERFIDEIEKI
+645 
-660 EYCGKEKVYD
+660 
-670 VQIPGI
+670 
-676 NAFDANGFYVHN
+676 
-688 CGEQPL
+688 GEQPL

-711 VHNGDSCEID
+711 IHRGDVCDID
-721 WDRLR
+721 WERFK

-769 MLFQLRVS
+769 MLFQLRIS

-799 ETSEKLAE
+799 ETSERLAE

-812 PNFER
+812 PNFEK
-817 SIFKNGKPRRNATL
+817 SIYKNTKPRRNATL

-880 IEEGLYSEDLIKEVV
+880 IEEGLYSKELIEEVI

-911 RVFVTALDITPE
+911 RIFVTALDIPPE
-923 MHVRMQAAFQKYVD
+923 MHVRMQATFQKYVD
-937 NAVSKTINMPNSAT
+937 NAVSKTINLPNSAT
-951 KEDVEKVYLLAY
+951 KEDVEKVFLLAY

-969 VTVYRDGSRNVQVLN
+969 ITVYREGSRSQQVLN
-984 ITTSTKKEE
+984 IPAKKEE
-993 KAKPEPRTRP
+993 KVKPEPRTRP

-1008 KTIKMVTGCG
+1008 KTVKMVTGCG

-1061 SGVKPEKIIEQLRGI
+1061 SGVKPEKIIEQLKGI
-1076 RCPSPVIFQGESIF
+1076 RCPSPVIYQGESIF
-1090 SCADALAKAIEIYLE
+1090 SCADALAKALEIYLQ

-1112 FDAVKSQEKEQIKNT
+1112 FDSVKLQEKQKSN
-1127 KNDLGLN
+1127 KNDLGIN
-1134 PQCPECGAILEIGE
+1134 PQCPECGAMLEIGE
-1148 GCATCKVCGYSKCI
+1148 GCATCRSCGFSKCL

>member
-1 MAINITSDFE
+1 MVINVMS
-11 KKSDESITIQKENF
+11 
-25 EMMVNKDL
+25 
-33 LEMEENV
+33 
-40 VENTKKEKVNIDN
+40 KEKTEDN
-53 IKPSLTKNALVV
+53 KYDNSSNNAVVDLIECDEEKEEKTMTIEQIKPSLTANALVV

-72 KDEQGNIIESPEDL
+72 KDENGNIIESPEDM
-86 FKRVARAISDVD
+86 FKRVAKAIAEVD
-98 KLYGEDSEESY
+98 QIYGDDTQESY
-109 RRFYEI
+109 EKFYEI
-115 MAKLEFLPNSPTLM
+115 MARLEFLPNSPTLM

-244 FNISVAITDEFMKKL
+244 FNISVAITDDFMKKL

-273 QVVRK
+273 QVVKK
-278 LKAREVFNLIVEH
+278 LKAREVFDLIVEH
-291 AWLNGEPGVI
+291 AWLNGEPGVV

-309 NPTPEVGIIESTN
+309 NPTPEVGMIESTN
-322 PCVSG
+322 P
-327 DTWVLTPYGPFQ
+327 
-339 VKEIVGKF
+339 
-347 IAVGLNGKFYRTN
+347 
-360 EDGFFFTGEKDVFR
+360 
-374 IITKKGYELKVT
+374 
-386 ENHLI
+386 
-391 RSVEK
+391 
-396 ITKNKIYETWKKL
+396 
-409 NELRV
+409 
-414 GDKIVLSNNR
+414 
-424 EMYWKGEGRFEE
+424 
-436 GYLLGLLVGDG
+436 
-447 TFKEEAG
+447 
-454 VISVWGENEG
+454 
-464 SKSIISHAE
+464 
-473 NAAKLL
+473 
-479 PHRVNFKGFTE
+479 
-490 VLERKEYR
+490 
-498 LKMAS
+498 
-503 IKKLAEKY
+503 
-511 GMVVGNKVVTEKI
+511 
-524 EKTGYEFYQGFI
+524 
-536 RGIFDADGTV
+536 
-546 VGNLKKGVSIRLWQK
+546 
-561 NLSNLKIVQRMLL
+561 
-574 RMGIVSQI
+574 
-582 YKFRK
+582 
-587 KEAEKLLP
+587 
-595 DGKNGYKYYH
+595 
-605 VKEGHELVISKDN
+605 
-618 IQIFAEKIG
+618 
-627 FGNIE
+627 
-632 KQRKLDRLLNSYK
+632 
-645 RELNRERFIDEIEKI
+645 
-660 EYCGKEKVYD
+660 
-670 VQIPGI
+670 
-676 NAFDANGFYVHN
+676 

-711 VHNGDSCEID
+711 IHRGDTCDID
-721 WDRLR
+721 WERLK

-736 DNVIDANQY
+736 DNVIDANHY

-769 MLFQLRVS
+769 MLFQLRIS

-880 IEEGLYSEDLIKEVV
+880 IEEGLYSKELIEEVI

-911 RVFVTALDITPE
+911 RIFVTALDIPPE

-937 NAVSKTINMPNSAT
+937 NAVSKTINLPNSAT
-951 KEDVEKVYLLAY
+951 KEDVEKIFLLAY

-969 VTVYRDGSRNVQVLN
+969 ITVYREGSRSQQVLN
-984 ITTSTKKEE
+984 IPAKKEE
-993 KAKPEPRTRP
+993 KVKPEPRTRP

-1008 KTIKMVTGCG
+1008 KTVKMVTGCG

-1061 SGVKPEKIIEQLRGI
+1061 SGVKPEKIIEQLKGI
-1076 RCPSPVIFQGESIF
+1076 RCPSPVIYQGESIF
-1090 SCADALAKAIEIYLE
+1090 SCADALAKALEIYLQ

-1112 FDAVKSQEKEQIKNT
+1112 FDSVKLQEKQKSN
-1127 KNDLGLN
+1127 KNDLGIN
-1134 PQCPECGAILEIGE
+1134 PQCPECGAMLEIGE
-1148 GCATCKVCGYSKCI
+1148 GCATCRSCGFSKCL